1 MKAGSGR
8 IRIVYLVAGVTMYR
22 RYGKRLIDVLG
33 ALAALVLFAPIMLVT
48 AFLVWATLGRPV
60 LFRQQRVGW
69 RNEPFAIWKFRTM
82 RDQTD
87 SSGAHRSDQQRVT
100 RITQYLRAMSLDELP
115 NILNVLCGKMSL
127 VGPRPL
133 VPSDIARH
141 GADFPRRHDVRPGIT
156 GLSQVSGR
164 NQLEWPKRF
173 ELDEWYVDRVSF
185 LLDLVIVARTVRAVL
200 RGCGERVDVSNGTV
214 VSEAANAAARKVGPP
229 AARRAPYAR
238 EDHHIRRWNRS

>member
-1 MKAGSGR
+1 
-8 IRIVYLVAGVTMYR
+8 MYR
-22 RYGKRLIDVLG
+22 QFGKRLIDVLG
-33 ALAALVLFAPIMLVT
+33 ALAALVLFAPLMLAT
-48 AFLVWATLGRPV
+48 ALLVWATLGRPL

-69 RNEPFAIWKFRTM
+69 RNERFAIWKFRTM

-87 SSGAHRSDQQRVT
+87 DSGALCSDQQRVT
-100 RITQYLRAMSLDELP
+100 RITRYLRAMSLDELP
-115 NILNVLCGKMSL
+115 NIFNVLCGKMSL

-173 ELDEWYVDRVSF
+173 ELDEWYVDHVSLF
-185 LLDLVIVARTVRAVL
+185 LDLVIIARTVRAVS
-200 RGCGERVDVSNGTV
+200 RGCGERVETPNGTAV
-214 VSEAANAAARKVGPP
+214 GEMANATIRKVEPLAG
-229 AARRAPYAR
+229 RRVPFAR
-238 EDHHIRRWNRS
+238 EDRHIRS